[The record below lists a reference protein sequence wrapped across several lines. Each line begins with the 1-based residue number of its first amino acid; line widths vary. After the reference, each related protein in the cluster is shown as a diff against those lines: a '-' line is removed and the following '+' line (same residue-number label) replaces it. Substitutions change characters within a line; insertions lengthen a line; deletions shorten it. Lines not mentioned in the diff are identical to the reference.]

1 MKIRVTFKDPDTM
14 QDAVD
19 DAFNAVKAPSG
30 ITAEEWRELRS
41 ARADAAKS
49 DITDRWMLY
58 GEYID
63 VEFDLE
69 AKTATVVPR

>member
-19 DAFNAVKAPSG
+19 DAFKAVQAPFG
-30 ITAEEWRELRS
+30 ITAEEWSGLRE

-49 DITDRWMLY
+49 EITDRWMAY
-58 GEYID
+58 GEYIE